1 VVESGAVRSVLLSA
15 LALQGCV
22 TAVGAVAKP
31 TALEFQLLG
40 AYEEL
45 DRDLMHASSLRAPS
59 GPAASFE
66 KLRMEALEARALQ
79 RFNRDD
85 LIDLKNASCL
95 AEGLRAKV
103 IARPCPLLSQD
114 PAAQRRLTRV
124 VKEENRSREVL
135 LIWAAFELARKGG
148 RAEPTRAEVEEIEH
162 AYERLL
168 RDTARPEHLIE
179 VKQGAFKKRAELQ

>member
-1 VVESGAVRSVLLSA
+1 
-15 LALQGCV
+15 V

-45 DRDLMHASSLRAPS
+45 DRDLMHASSLRAPQ

-66 KLRMEALEARALQ
+66 KLRMEALEARGLQ
-79 RFNRDD
+79 RFNQDD
-85 LIDLKNASCL
+85 LAELKNAACL

-103 IARPCPLLSQD
+103 VVRPCGLTDRD
-114 PAAQRRLTRV
+114 PAAKRRRERV
-124 VKEENRSREVL
+124 AKEENRAREVL
-135 LIWAAFELARKGG
+135 VTWAAYELARKAG
-148 RAEPTRAEVEEIEH
+148 RAEPTRAELDEIER

-168 RDTARPEHLIE
+168 RDTAGPETLIE
-179 VKQGAFKKRAELQ
+179 VKQGAFKKRAEIK